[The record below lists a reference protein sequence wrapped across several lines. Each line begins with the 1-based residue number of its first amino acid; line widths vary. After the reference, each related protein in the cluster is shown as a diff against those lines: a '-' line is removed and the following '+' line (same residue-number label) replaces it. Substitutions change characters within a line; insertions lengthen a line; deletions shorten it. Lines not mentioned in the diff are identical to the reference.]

1 MENIIDLF
9 RYKIFTRCNI
19 LVNNMSEVIKESTKF
34 AYEKVFPYLMETEGC
49 DKLVFDG
56 IEFRVEDKKIK
67 CSQYVKDDIYEVV
80 TTKIKIEEINEF
92 FQGKDEFLKELQ
104 EKEGFV
110 EFPKDL
116 YGKAFM
122 CLAEVLTELI
132 YQEDLITEVYNIFDI
147 CMLTNNGRNNVIYE
161 VQ

>member
-1 MENIIDLF
+1 MENIINLF
-9 RYKIFTRCNI
+9 RYKIFTKCNI
-19 LVNNMSEVIKESTKF
+19 LVNDMSDIIKEVTKF
-34 AYEKVFPYLMETEGC
+34 AYEKVFPYLLETEGC

-104 EKEGFV
+104 EKEGIV
-110 EFPKDL
+110 DFPKDL
-116 YGKAFM
+116 YGKTFM
-122 CLAEVLTELI
+122 CLAETLTDII
-132 YQEDLITEVYNIFDI
+132 YQEELVDDVYNIFDI
-147 CMLTNNGRNNVIYE
+147 CTLSNNGKMNIIYE